1 VNRQPRYNTL
11 QHRFPLIPQLFSS
24 SIKTDYLNLSFQAKE
39 GMKHRPRHGSS
50 ALRKPRHS
58 RARPELC
65 PLPAKPPAGPALI
78 FGADEAS
85 GKAWHTDAAELGRAA
100 QMWAWCEWLRL
111 SLVAAAVIT
120 AAFVLT
126 AKTMAL
132 RAHAQSVRLQNAVA
146 SSPGRPAQPAAVPT
160 GPATVGAI
168 HYWSDD
174 NSTTVTVDLGALV
187 FFDAQR
193 LTGPDRVYFDLQ
205 QTHMPAKL
213 QGRLIQVSVGQTFVK
228 KIRIAER
235 GPEVTRVV
243 LETTPNCVYSAM
255 IAPDPY
261 RLVVNLHAPK

>member
-1 VNRQPRYNTL
+1 V
-11 QHRFPLIPQLFSS
+11 
-24 SIKTDYLNLSFQAKE
+24 KE
-39 GMKHRPRHGSS
+39 GMKRRLRHVSS
-50 ALRKPRHS
+50 ALSKPRHS
-58 RARPELC
+58 RPRPELC
-65 PLPAKPPAGPALI
+65 PASVKPPAGPALI
-78 FGADEAS
+78 FAADDAS
-85 GKAWHTDAAELGRAA
+85 AKAWHTDAADIGQKARL
-100 QMWAWCEWLRL
+100 WAWCEWLRL
-111 SLVAAAVIT
+111 SLVEAAVIT
-120 AAFVLT
+120 AVFVLT
-126 AKTMAL
+126 AKTVAQ
-132 RAHAQSVRLQNAVA
+132 RAYAQSVRLQNAVA
-146 SSPGRPAQPAAVPT
+146 SSTARSARPAAVPT

-174 NSTTVTVDLGALV
+174 TSTTVTVDLGALV

-261 RLVVNLHAPK
+261 RLVVNLHAQE

>member
-1 VNRQPRYNTL
+1 
-11 QHRFPLIPQLFSS
+11 
-24 SIKTDYLNLSFQAKE
+24 
-39 GMKHRPRHGSS
+39 MKHRSRRGSS
-50 ALRKPRHS
+50 ALPKPRNS
-58 RARPELC
+58 RPRPELC
-65 PLPAKPPAGPALI
+65 PPPAPKPPAGPALI
-78 FGADEAS
+78 FGADDPS
-85 GKAWHTDAAELGRAA
+85 GKAWHSDAAEVGKAA
-100 QMWAWCEWLRL
+100 QLWAWCEWLRL
-111 SLVAAAVIT
+111 SLVAAAFIT

-126 AKTMAL
+126 AKTMAQ
-132 RAHAQSVRLQNAVA
+132 RAYARNVRQQNAPA
-146 SSPGRPAQPAAVPT
+146 SLSARPVQPPAVPT

-228 KIRIAER
+228 KIRVAER

-243 LETTPNCVYSAM
+243 LETAPNCVYSAM

>member
-1 VNRQPRYNTL
+1 
-11 QHRFPLIPQLFSS
+11 
-24 SIKTDYLNLSFQAKE
+24 
-39 GMKHRPRHGSS
+39 
-50 ALRKPRHS
+50 
-58 RARPELC
+58 
-65 PLPAKPPAGPALI
+65 LI
-78 FGADEAS
+78 FGAEEAS
-85 GKAWHTDAAELGRAA
+85 GKAWQSDAADLGKAA
-100 QMWAWCEWLRL
+100 QLWAWCEWLRL
-111 SLVAAAVIT
+111 SLVAAAVIA

-146 SSPGRPAQPAAVPT
+146 SLPRRPAQPRAVPT

-193 LTGPDRVYFDLQ
+193 ITGPDRVYFDLQ
-205 QTHMPAKL
+205 QTRMPANL
-213 QGRLIQVSVGQTFVK
+213 NGRLVQVAVGQTFVRQ
-228 KIRIAER
+228 IRVAER
-235 GPEVTRVV
+235 GPDVTRVV

-261 RLVVNLHAPK
+261 RLVVNLHAAN